1 MVLPELPEVET
12 VVRTLRNI
20 LLGQKIAGV
29 NIFRPEVVKEP
40 EAKSFSSLL
49 AGREITA
56 LRRRGKF
63 ILLSLSGDQVLV
75 IHLRM
80 TGRLVISKKEEKH
93 PPHTHVIINLDDGRE
108 LRFIDPRRFGRMWL
122 LPAAELP
129 VFPPLAGLGM
139 EPLTEEFT
147 VTRLQEMLQ
156 PRRAPVKAVLL
167 NQSLLAGLG
176 NIYADEALHRAGI
189 HPARPACSLTAGEVE
204 SLHRAIG
211 DVLKEGIAH
220 RGTTFRD
227 YVDGEGKKG
236 GFQNFLRVY
245 GRAGEP
251 CLTCGTPVAKMKI
264 CGRTTSYCPA
274 CQPYPAN

>member
-12 VVRTLRNI
+12 VVRTLRTT
-20 LLGQKIAGV
+20 LVGQKIVGV
-29 NIFRPEVVKEP
+29 NIFRTEVVKEP

-49 AGREITA
+49 AGRKITA
-56 LRRRGKF
+56 LSRRGKF
-63 ILLSLSGDQVLV
+63 ILLSLSGDHVLV

-80 TGRLVISKKEEKH
+80 TGRLVVAEKEEER
-93 PPHTHVIINLDDGRE
+93 PPHTHVVVTLDDGRE
-108 LRFIDPRRFGRMWL
+108 LRFIDPRRFGGLWL
-122 LPAAELP
+122 VPAAELTT
-129 VFPPLAGLGM
+129 FPPLAALGV
-139 EPLTEEFT
+139 EPLGKEFT
-147 VTRLQEMLQ
+147 VSYLQEVLRS
-156 PRRAPVKAVLL
+156 RRAPVKAVLL

-189 HPARPACSLTAGEVE
+189 HPARPACSLTAEEAE
-204 SLHRAIG
+204 SLHRAIRN
-211 DVLKEGIAH
+211 VLKEGIAH

-274 CQPYPAN
+274 CQPYLAN